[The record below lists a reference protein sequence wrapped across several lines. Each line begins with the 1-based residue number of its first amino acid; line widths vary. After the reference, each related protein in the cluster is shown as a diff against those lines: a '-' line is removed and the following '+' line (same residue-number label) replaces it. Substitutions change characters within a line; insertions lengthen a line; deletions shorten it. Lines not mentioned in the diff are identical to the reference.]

1 MARTSLTAPL
11 PTIDGVSEEV
21 PWWVWLVGVAA
32 VVTGIGVIGTI
43 HVEPDAGQRATDAL
57 AYVLVGVCGAALLL
71 RRWWPLATLAIV
83 TAGLAVY
90 ILRDYPGGP
99 IYLIGLV
106 ALFSYA
112 SARERRAG
120 YIAAVA
126 MVLLLGGL
134 RYAVDPGFGVDD
146 LALVGLSAV
155 AVLAAD
161 AMRGRRERVA
171 SRLER
176 RLAEDRLQIA
186 RDLHDSVAHSMATIN
201 VQAGVAAHV
210 IDRHPEQAAAAL
222 EAIRV
227 ASRDVLDEL
236 AAMLSLLRDETPAAR
251 HPTPDLTS
259 LEELVESSG
268 RAGLHVD
275 LQVSGDLA
283 AVPPTVSTAAYR
295 IVQEALTNVARH
307 ASTDQAVVTVAR
319 RPDGQLDAEVT
330 DQGRGV
336 AAASNGGRGLQGIR
350 ERATTTGGRST
361 IGPRPG
367 GGFAVSV
374 SWPRRA

>member
-1 MARTSLTAPL
+1 VWTSSRSSLR
-11 PTIDGVSEEV
+11 TIDGVSEEV

-32 VVTGIGVIGTI
+32 VVTGIGIVGTI

-126 MVLLLGGL
+126 MVVLLGGL

-161 AMRGRRERVA
+161 AMRGRGERVA

-236 AAMLSLLRDETPAAR
+236 AAMLSVLRDETPAAR

-275 LQVSGDLA
+275 LQVTGDLD
-283 AVPPTVSTAAYR
+283 AVPPAVSTAAYR

-307 ASTDQAVVTVAR
+307 ASTDEAVVTVAR
-319 RPDGQLDAEVT
+319 RPDGQLDAEVI

-367 GGFAVSV
+367 GGFVVSV
-374 SWPRRA
+374 SWPGRT

>member
-1 MARTSLTAPL
+1 MWTSSTASL
-11 PTIDGVSEEV
+11 RTIDGVSEEV

-32 VVTGIGVIGTI
+32 VVTGIGIVGTI

-120 YIAAVA
+120 YLAAVA
-126 MVLLLGGL
+126 MVVLLGGL

-236 AAMLSLLRDETPAAR
+236 AAMLSVLRDETPAAR

-275 LQVSGDLA
+275 LQVSGDLD
-283 AVPPTVSTAAYR
+283 AVPPAVSTAAFR

-307 ASTDQAVVTVAR
+307 ASTDEAVVTVAR
-319 RPDGQLDAEVT
+319 RPDGQLDAEVI

-367 GGFAVSV
+367 GGFVVSV
-374 SWPRRA
+374 SWPGRT

>member
-1 MARTSLTAPL
+1 MNDEL
-11 PTIDGVSEEV
+11 G
-21 PWWVWLVGVAA
+21 
-32 VVTGIGVIGTI
+32 
-43 HVEPDAGQRATDAL
+43 
-57 AYVLVGVCGAALLL
+57 
-71 RRWWPLATLAIV
+71 
-83 TAGLAVY
+83 
-90 ILRDYPGGP
+90 
-99 IYLIGLV
+99 YL
-106 ALFSYA
+106 
-112 SARERRAG
+112 
-120 YIAAVA
+120 AAVA
-126 MVLLLGGL
+126 MVVLLGGL

-236 AAMLSLLRDETPAAR
+236 AAMLSVLRDETPAAR

-275 LQVSGDLA
+275 LQVSGDLD
-283 AVPPTVSTAAYR
+283 AVPPAVSTAAYR

-307 ASTDQAVVTVAR
+307 ASTDEAVVTVAR
-319 RPDGQLDAEVT
+319 RPDGQLDAEVI

-367 GGFAVSV
+367 
-374 SWPRRA
+374 RRVRGVCLMAGTDVTS

>member
-1 MARTSLTAPL
+1 MRAPL
-11 PTIDGVSEEV
+11 RTIDGVTDEV
-21 PWWVWLVGVAA
+21 PWWVWFVGVAA
-32 VVTGIGVIGTI
+32 VVTGIGILGTVHI
-43 HVEPDAGQRATDAL
+43 EPEAGQRATDAL
-57 AYVLVGVCGAALLL
+57 AYVIVAVCGAALLL
-71 RRWWPLATLAIV
+71 RRRWPLATLLIV

-90 ILRDYPGGP
+90 ILREYPSGP
-99 IYLIGLV
+99 VYLFGLV
-106 ALFSYA
+106 ALFSFA
-112 SARERRAG
+112 SARDRRVG
-120 YIAAVA
+120 YLAAVV
-126 MVLLLGGL
+126 MVLFLGGL
-134 RYAVDPGFGVDD
+134 RYALDPGLGVDD
-146 LALVGLSAV
+146 LALAGLSAA

-161 AMRGRRERVA
+161 AWRGRRERVA
-171 SRLER
+171 SKLER

-236 AAMLSLLRDETPAAR
+236 TAMLSVLRDETTAAR

-259 LEELVESSG
+259 LHELVESSG

-275 LQVSGDLA
+275 LQVSGDLD
-283 AVPPTVSTAAYR
+283 AVPPAVSTAAYR

-319 RPDGQLDAEVT
+319 RPDGRLDAEVT
-330 DQGRGV
+330 DRGRGV
-336 AAASNGGRGLQGIR
+336 AVAANGGRGLQGIR
-350 ERATTTGGRST
+350 ERATTTGGRSV

-367 GGFAVSV
+367 GGFAVTV
-374 SWPRRA
+374 SWPGRA

>member
-1 MARTSLTAPL
+1 VWTSSTASL
-11 PTIDGVSEEV
+11 RTIDGVSEEV

-32 VVTGIGVIGTI
+32 VVTGIGIVGTI

-71 RRWWPLATLAIV
+71 RRWWPLATLTIV

-120 YIAAVA
+120 YLAAVA
-126 MVLLLGGL
+126 MVVLLGGL

-236 AAMLSLLRDETPAAR
+236 AAMLSVLRDETPAAR

-275 LQVSGDLA
+275 LQVSGDLD
-283 AVPPTVSTAAYR
+283 AVPPAVSTAAYR

-307 ASTDQAVVTVAR
+307 ASTDEAVVTVAR
-319 RPDGQLDAEVT
+319 RPDGQLDAEVI

-361 IGPRPG
+361 IGPGPG
-367 GGFAVSV
+367 GGFVVSV
-374 SWPRRA
+374 SWPGRT

>member
-1 MARTSLTAPL
+1 MRTPL
-11 PTIDGVSEEV
+11 RTIDVVSDEV

-43 HVEPDAGQRATDAL
+43 HVEPDASQRATDAL

-71 RRWWPLATLAIV
+71 RRWWPLATLVIV

-120 YIAAVA
+120 YLAAVA
-126 MVLLLGGL
+126 MVVLLGGL

-176 RLAEDRLQIA
+176 RLADDRLQIA

-236 AAMLSLLRDETPAAR
+236 AAMLSVLRDEAPAAR

-259 LEELVESSG
+259 LEELIESSG

-275 LQVSGDLA
+275 LQVSGDLD
-283 AVPPTVSTAAYR
+283 AVPPAVSTAAYR

-307 ASTDQAVVTVAR
+307 ASTDQVVVTVAR

-336 AAASNGGRGLQGIR
+336 VAASNGGRGLQGIR

-374 SWPRRA
+374 SWPGRT

>member
-1 MARTSLTAPL
+1 VGRMLLSGEVR
-11 PTIDGVSEEV
+11 TIDGVSEEV

-71 RRWWPLATLAIV
+71 RRWWPLATLVIV

-126 MVLLLGGL
+126 MVAVLGGL

-236 AAMLSLLRDETPAAR
+236 AAMLSVLRDETPAAR

-259 LEELVESSG
+259 LAELVESSG

-275 LQVSGDLA
+275 LQVSGDLD
-283 AVPPTVSTAAYR
+283 AVPPAVSTAAYR

-307 ASTDQAVVTVAR
+307 ASTNQAVVTVAR

-330 DQGRGV
+330 DRGHGV
-336 AAASNGGRGLQGIR
+336 AVAGNGGRGLQGIQ
-350 ERATTTGGRST
+350 ERATTTGGLST

-374 SWPRRA
+374 SWPGRA

>member
-1 MARTSLTAPL
+1 M
-11 PTIDGVSEEV
+11 
-21 PWWVWLVGVAA
+21 
-32 VVTGIGVIGTI
+32 VV
-43 HVEPDAGQRATDAL
+43 
-57 AYVLVGVCGAALLL
+57 
-71 RRWWPLATLAIV
+71 
-83 TAGLAVY
+83 
-90 ILRDYPGGP
+90 
-99 IYLIGLV
+99 
-106 ALFSYA
+106 
-112 SARERRAG
+112 
-120 YIAAVA
+120 
-126 MVLLLGGL
+126 LLGGL

-236 AAMLSLLRDETPAAR
+236 AAMLSVLRDETPAAR

-275 LQVSGDLA
+275 LQVSGDLD
-283 AVPPTVSTAAYR
+283 AVPPAVSTAAYR

-307 ASTDQAVVTVAR
+307 ASTDRGGGHRCPPAR
-319 RPDGQLDAEVT
+319 RAARRRGDRSGARRRRRKQRRSWPAGHPRAGHHDRRAQHDRAAPGRRV
-330 DQGRGV
+330 RGV
-336 AAASNGGRGLQGIR
+336 CLMAGTDVTS
-350 ERATTTGGRST
+350 
-361 IGPRPG
+361 
-367 GGFAVSV
+367 
-374 SWPRRA
+374 